1 MVRRA
6 SKPIFITFLVTLI
19 IVFITGILLGRYLEQ
34 SAESELTDF
43 LRENE
48 LNTES
53 YLIEQA
59 LIKASGQDG
68 CELAERRINDLSL
81 QLGEIGQRLSM
92 EDIDKILGEKN
103 FNLMKRRYHLT
114 QIRTYLLFEQ
124 LQDSCDLEQ
133 DVLLFYY
140 GEDNGVSKAQG
151 KILDGLV
158 KDQGLIVFAIEYNY
172 SQELTFIE
180 YFYNI
185 TSTPT
190 LVIGFNQTENSLV
203 DKEKLVSLLQ

>member
-68 CELAERRINDLSL
+68 CELAERRINDLSI